1 MYFQFCLPVLVWA
14 DTCGTAMDILKQE
27 ISRKHQQLEEKELL
41 EGNKKYFKSSE
52 LAKREEEAYFQTCGY
67 KVQQ

>member
-1 MYFQFCLPVLVWA
+1 
-14 DTCGTAMDILKQE
+14 MDILKQE

-41 EGNKKYFKSSE
+41 EGNKKYFKCSE